1 MKLLTDCS
9 ILLYYSYW
17 RSSSSICFAQYLVC
31 AHVTWKHLVLQLVF
45 IDTDSIWCRMNGSL
59 LTRDCVQD
67 QGMHGYLQVI
77 EVMKPISWIATLQE
91 CDLEAVTF
99 NCEASISCI
108 TVRLLVFLKVKDE
121 LLFHLVLSL
130 YFAPF
135 ICCPTIRVGC
145 LTRLVHY

>member
-1 MKLLTDCS
+1 
-9 ILLYYSYW
+9 
-17 RSSSSICFAQYLVC
+17 
-31 AHVTWKHLVLQLVF
+31 
-45 IDTDSIWCRMNGSL
+45 MNGSL

-77 EVMKPISWIATLQE
+77 EVMKPISWIATIQE
-91 CDLEAVTF
+91 CDLEALTF

-121 LLFHLVLSL
+121 VLFHLVLSL